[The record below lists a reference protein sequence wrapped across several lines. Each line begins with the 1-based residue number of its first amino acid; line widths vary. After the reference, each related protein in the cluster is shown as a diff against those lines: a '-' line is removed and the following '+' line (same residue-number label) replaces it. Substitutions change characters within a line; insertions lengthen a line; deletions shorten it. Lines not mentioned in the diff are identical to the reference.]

1 MKSLN
6 LAPKDI
12 KLNFPLYF
20 SKKIALSKG
29 NKNNLS
35 RVIVLIGQI
44 SVALGIIISL
54 LTVSI
59 GYGSKNAIKQHLSD
73 FNGHLNIKSK
83 RTNTSYESSPIDQA
97 GLKLSEIQ
105 KLPTVAHVQKFVTVT
120 GIMRTKKDFAGII
133 FKGIGKDFDHE
144 RFRKFLVA
152 GKEPEVTEEGFNGN
166 VAISQK
172 IANDLGLKVSDS
184 IVTIFAKDQ
193 NQPIYRK
200 FRVSGIYKTDIK
212 VIDEQFVIGGINHA
226 RKISGMK
233 RDEVGGYDVFFRD
246 MDAIQKNAPSVD
258 RLVGLKNYTET
269 VVEKFPQIV
278 DMIGIFDNNIAVIIV
293 IMLVVVIINIVMVLL
308 ILIIERTNSIG
319 LLKTIG
325 ATNFSIQKIFIY
337 YTLMIMVPGLIIGN
351 LVGLGLLI
359 LQRYTGLITLNPD
372 NYYISTVPVDLNPLI
387 PLLLSLGI
395 LAVSAISMILPSY
408 IISKI
413 SPVKSIRYA

>member
-1 MKSLN
+1 M
-6 LAPKDI
+6 
-12 KLNFPLYF
+12 NFPLYF

-35 RVIVLIGQI
+35 RVIVFIGQI
-44 SVALGIIISL
+44 SVALGILISL

-59 GYGSKNAIKQHLSD
+59 GNGSKNAIKEHMAD

-83 RTNTSYESSPIDQA
+83 RSNASYESSALDAA
-97 GLKLSEIQ
+97 GLKIDAIK

-133 FKGIGKDFDHE
+133 FKGVGKDFDHQ
-144 RFRKFLVA
+144 RFKKFLVA
-152 GKEPEVTEEGFNGN
+152 GEEPTVTEEGFNGN

-193 NQPIYRK
+193 SQPIYRK

-212 VIDEQFVIGGINHA
+212 AIDEQFVIGGINHA
-226 RKISGMK
+226 RKISGMD
-233 RDEVGGYDVFFRD
+233 RTDVGGYDVFFRNIE
-246 MDAIQKNAPSVD
+246 AIQQNAPEVD

-293 IMLVVVIINIVMVLL
+293 IMLVVVVINIVMVLL

-319 LLKTIG
+319 LLKTMG

-337 YTLMIMVPGLIIGN
+337 YTLMIMVPGLVIGN
-351 LVGLGLLI
+351 LVGFSLLV
-359 LQRYTGLITLNPD
+359 LQRYTGLVTLNPD
-372 NYYISTVPVDLNPLI
+372 NYYISTVPVDLNPMI
-387 PLLLSLGI
+387 PILLSAGI
-395 LAVSAISMILPSY
+395 LAISAISLILPSY

-413 SPVKSIRYA
+413 SPVKSIRYT